1 MKKLIT
7 FSAVCFIAS
16 ILFSSCSSNLS
27 IAKRHF
33 NNGYYIAYS
42 NGKQAVHTPKEEEKA
57 VRTKTREPLYS
68 VQNKIE
74 QNTIVGYSDQNA
86 LTGKNDIVAS
96 NEKVKKH
103 KSISQ
108 RTIKQALKP
117 KIKFFEEPTPQITNT
132 LFEANKVRSDSSD
145 HEGLSLFWVVILI
158 ILVLWALGFW
168 GFGLVSG
175 LINLL
180 LLIALILLILWLL
193 RIV

>member
-7 FSAVCFIAS
+7 FSAVCFITA

-42 NGKQAVHTPKEEEKA
+42 NGKQPVHVPKEENKE
-57 VRTKTREPLYS
+57 VQSQTREPFYY
-68 VQNKIE
+68 VQNKTE
-74 QNTIVGYSDQNA
+74 QNTIVGYSDQSSIA
-86 LTGKNDIVAS
+86 GTNDIVAS
-96 NEKVKKH
+96 NEKLKH
-103 KSISQ
+103 KTISQ
-108 RTIKQALKP
+108 LVTKQVSRQ
-117 KIKFFEEPTPQITNT
+117 KIKIIEDPTLQIKST
-132 LFEANKVRSDSSD
+132 LFKTKNVNGDPSDND
-145 HEGLSLFWVVILI
+145 GLSLFWIVILLV
-158 ILVLWALGFW
+158 LVLWALGFW

-193 RIV
+193 RVV

>member
-42 NGKQAVHTPKEEEKA
+42 NGKQAVHTPKEEEK
-57 VRTKTREPLYS
+57 VVQTKIIQPLYS

-74 QNTIVGYSDQNA
+74 QNTIVGYSDQSA
-86 LTGKNDIVAS
+86 LAGNNDIVAS
-96 NEKVKKH
+96 NGKVKH

-108 RTIKQALKP
+108 RTIKQALKQ
-117 KIKFFEEPTPQITNT
+117 KIKFFEDPTLEITNT
-132 LFEANKVRSDSSD
+132 QFETNKVRSDSSD
-145 HEGLSLFWVVILI
+145 NEGLSLFWVVILI